1 MSGSVEI
8 ETWIARKRETLSA
21 LGPLAT
27 RNLTPSIRD
36 FAHAVTTQ
44 RGELAVVAELARATP
59 EEGPIRGDLEIA
71 ELASAFDEAGVSAL
85 AVATDS
91 VVCRGSTADL
101 QRASAS
107 VTVPIVA
114 RDLFLRPDQIY
125 QVRLFGADAVL
136 LTAAAVRPDEL
147 GALIDIASSLHMAA
161 PVEVRTE
168 SELSF
173 ALSARARLVVLP
185 AFARDGLSLAIPNQ
199 LLPKVPRSI
208 TPIVRGP
215 FGGIEDLDPLRGRA
229 DAIWIAKPILESQ
242 DPQGFLARLVE
253 AAENG

>member
-1 MSGSVEI
+1 MEI
-8 ETWIARKRETLSA
+8 QTWIARKRETLRT

-59 EEGPIRGDLEIA
+59 EEGQIRRDIQTA
-71 ELASAFDEAGVSAL
+71 ELASAFDAAGVSAL

-91 VVCRGSTADL
+91 VLCEGSTADL
-101 QRASAS
+101 QRVSSA
-107 VTVPIVA
+107 VTVPVVA
-114 RDLFLRPDQIY
+114 RDLFLRSDQIY
-125 QVRLFGADAVL
+125 QARLFGADAVL

-147 GALIDIASSLHMAA
+147 RALMEIAASLHMAA

-168 SELSF
+168 SELSI
-173 ALSARARLVVLP
+173 ALSVGARLVIIP
-185 AFARDGLSLAIPNQ
+185 AFAQDSLSHEGPDL

-215 FGGIEDLDPLRGRA
+215 FGSLEELESLRGRA
-229 DAIWIAKPILESQ
+229 DAVWIAKPILEAE
-242 DPQGFLARLVE
+242 DPEGFLSRLVE
-253 AAENG
+253 AAEHG